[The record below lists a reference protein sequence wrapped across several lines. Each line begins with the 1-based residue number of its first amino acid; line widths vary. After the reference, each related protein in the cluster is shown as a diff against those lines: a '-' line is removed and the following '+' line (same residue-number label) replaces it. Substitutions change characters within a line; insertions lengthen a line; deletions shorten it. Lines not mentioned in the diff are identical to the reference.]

1 MEHKV
6 KFKLER
12 VYNPEAHAMQ
22 VVIHRDGMSP
32 QHLPFAKKDIAL
44 VAVVANSLAFLFD
57 STNAWEESEVEYEIT
72 AKVLRP

>member
-1 MEHKV
+1 MEYKV

-32 QHLPFAKKDIAL
+32 QHLPLAKKDIAL
-44 VAVVANSLAFLFD
+44 VTIVANSLASVLDYTNVWED
-57 STNAWEESEVEYEIT
+57 SAVEYELT